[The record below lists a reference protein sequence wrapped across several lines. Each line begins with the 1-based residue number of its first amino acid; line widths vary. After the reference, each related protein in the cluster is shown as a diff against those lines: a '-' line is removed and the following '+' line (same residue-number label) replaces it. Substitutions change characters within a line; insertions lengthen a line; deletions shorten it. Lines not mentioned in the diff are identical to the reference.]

1 MYSMSIRDL
10 VGENTTQ
17 KIFGLGLGATGI
29 VDTLVIV
36 GIFLKVINISQSLGY
51 LAIVSGVG
59 IGIVLGLLGILAVAK
74 RVLG

>member
-1 MYSMSIRDL
+1 M
-10 VGENTTQ
+10 TQ

-29 VDTLVIV
+29 VGTLVII

-51 LAIVSGVG
+51 LAIASGVG

-74 RVLG
+74 RVVG